1 MKHLIAALGILI
13 CTASQAADAP
23 KLKIAVLK
31 FGTVNWLM
39 ETITANDLD
48 KAYGYTLDVTGLASG
63 NAARVALLAG
73 EVDTI
78 VADWIWSLNRRAAGA
93 DMRFTAY
100 SRTLGKVMSDPGI
113 ADLCDLK
120 GRKVGV
126 VGGPSDKSW
135 IVLQA
140 LAGQQCSFDLATET
154 EGLYGAP
161 PLMSRQLTDGAVSA
175 VSTYWHF
182 AARLEAGGA
191 KPLVAIEDAMNT
203 LGVAPAPP
211 LIGFTWEDG
220 VPEPAALK
228 GFLKS
233 VRAAGEILST
243 DDEAWAA
250 LRPRMKAASDA
261 EFTALR
267 DAYRAGIIRA
277 DWSSTDTKGAE
288 ALYDLLIQNGGAEF
302 SAKAGPFDPAVF
314 DAPKTGAPKT
324 DEE

>member
-1 MKHLIAALGILI
+1 MKYLFAAFGILV
-13 CTASQAADAP
+13 CTIAQAADLP

-39 ETITANDLD
+39 ETISANDLD
-48 KAYGYTLDVTGLASG
+48 KANGYELDVTGLASG

-93 DMRFTAY
+93 DMRFAAY
-100 SRTLGKVMSDPGI
+100 SRTLGKVMSDPDI
-113 ADLCDLK
+113 TDLCDLK

-135 IVLQA
+135 IVMQA
-140 LAGQQCSFDLATET
+140 LVGQRCDFNLATET

-191 KPLVAIEDAMNT
+191 NPLIAIEDAMNT

-211 LIGFTWEDG
+211 LIGFTWENG
-220 VPEPAALK
+220 VPDPAALK

-233 VRAAGEILST
+233 VRVAGEILATS
-243 DDEAWAA
+243 DAAWAA
-250 LRPRMKAASDA
+250 LRPRMKAKTDA

-277 DWSSTDTKGAE
+277 DWSEEDTAGAE
-288 ALYDLLIQNGGAEF
+288 ALYDLLIQHGGAEF
-302 SAKAGPFDPAVF
+302 SAKAGPFDAAVF
-314 DAPKTGAPKT
+314 DAPKTGGK
-324 DEE
+324 

>member
-1 MKHLIAALGILI
+1 MKHLITAIAILFCASAA
-13 CTASQAADAP
+13 AADAP
-23 KLKIAVLK
+23 RLKIAVLK

-39 ETITANDLD
+39 ETIKSNGLDTAH
-48 KAYGYTLDVTGLASG
+48 GYELDVTGLASG

-73 EVDTI
+73 EVDTV
-78 VADWIWSLNRRAAGA
+78 VADWIWALNRRAAGS
-93 DMRFTAY
+93 DMRFAAY
-100 SRTLGKVMSDPGI
+100 SRTLGKLMSDPGV
-113 ADLCDLK
+113 ADLCSLR

-140 LAGQQCSFDLATET
+140 LAGRTCGFDLATET

-191 KPLVAIEDAMNT
+191 KPLVAIEDAMNK
-203 LGVAPAPP
+203 LGVAPPP
-211 LIGFTWEDG
+211 PMIGFTWEDG
-220 VPEPAALK
+220 VPDPAALQ
-228 GFLKS
+228 GFLRS
-233 VRAAGEILST
+233 VRAAGEILAT
-243 DDEAWAA
+243 DDDAWAA

-261 EFTALR
+261 EFVALR

-277 DWSSTDTKGAE
+277 DWSAADTAGAE
-288 ALYDLLIQNGGAEF
+288 ALYDLLIQHGGAEF
-302 SAKAGPFDPAVF
+302 SATAGPFDAAVF
-314 DAPKTGAPKT
+314 DAPKTGG
-324 DEE
+324 E